1 MAELIL
7 HHYPMS
13 FFAEKIRRIL
23 AYKELPWR
31 SVEQP
36 MVMPKPDLTP
46 LTGGLRRV
54 PVLQIGADVY
64 VDTACIARR
73 LERLHPEPACIPAEQ
88 AALASILEDWADRR
102 FASQVAPSVIM
113 DLLPLLPPGA
123 LEDRAKMSPMLSEQM
138 LRANAPHAMSQA
150 LASMDRLD
158 TQLRS
163 RRFLLGDAFTIAD
176 AACFHPIW
184 FLARSERLFEAVTTR
199 PNLAG
204 WYGRIQGFGDGR
216 AEPMQPSEAL
226 AIARTF
232 DPTDVN
238 GPERATDPRI
248 TLGHPVVVTADD
260 YGTEACR
267 GTAVRVTA
275 DEITVRRHDPAMG
288 EIAVHFP
295 RIGYRIAP
303 AQ

>member
-7 HHYPMS
+7 HHYPLS
-13 FFAEKIRRIL
+13 FFAEKVRRIL
-23 AYKELPWR
+23 AYKDVPWR

-36 MVMPKPDLTP
+36 MLMPKPDLTP

-73 LERLHPEPACIPAEQ
+73 LERLHPEPRCFPTDQ
-88 AALASILEDWADRR
+88 PMAALIEDWADRR
-102 FASQVAPSVIM
+102 FAFQIVPSVILE
-113 DLLPLLPPGA
+113 LLSNLPPGA
-123 LEDRAKMSPMLSEQM
+123 LDDRAKMSPAFSEQAI
-138 LRANAPHAMSQA
+138 RANAPHAMSQA
-150 LASMDRLD
+150 LVSLDRLEA
-158 TQLRS
+158 QLRN
-163 RRFLLGDAFTIAD
+163 RCFVLGDAFTIAD
-176 AACFHPIW
+176 AACFHPLW
-184 FLARSERLFEAVTTR
+184 FLRQSERLFAAVTER
-199 PNLAG
+199 PNVAA
-204 WYGRIQGFGDGR
+204 WFERIQGFGPGR
-216 AEPMQPSEAL
+216 VEPMAPSEAL
-226 AIARTF
+226 AVAQTF

-275 DEITVRRHDPAMG
+275 EEMTIRRHDPVLG
-288 EIAVHFP
+288 EVAVHFP
-295 RIGYRIAP
+295 RIGYRIAN
-303 AQ
+303 Q

>member
-7 HHYPMS
+7 HHYPTS
-13 FFAEKIRRIL
+13 FFAEKIRRIF
-23 AYKELPWR
+23 AYKDVPWR

-36 MVMPKPDLTP
+36 MLMPKPDLTP

-73 LERLHPEPACIPAEQ
+73 LERLHPEPRCFPADQ
-88 AALASILEDWADRR
+88 AVASLLEDWADRR
-102 FASQVAPSVIM
+102 FAFELVGSVILDM
-113 DLLPLLPPGA
+113 LPDLPPGA
-123 LEDRAKMSPMLSEQM
+123 LDDRAKMSPAFSEQAI
-138 LRANAPHAMSQA
+138 RASAPHAMSQA
-150 LASMDRLD
+150 LVSLDRLEA
-158 TQLRS
+158 QLRS

-184 FLARSERLFEAVTTR
+184 FLRHSERLFAAVTAR
-199 PNLAG
+199 PNLAA
-204 WYGRIQGFGDGR
+204 WFARIQGFGPGR
-216 AEPMQPSEAL
+216 GEPMAPAEAL
-226 AIARTF
+226 AVARTF

-238 GPERATDPRI
+238 GAERATDSRI
-248 TLGHPVVVTADD
+248 TLGEPVVVTADD

-275 DEITVRRHDPAMG
+275 EEVTLRRHDPALG

-295 RIGYRIAP
+295 RIGYRIAK
-303 AQ
+303 Q

>member
-13 FFAEKIRRIL
+13 FFAEKVRRIF
-23 AYKELPWR
+23 AYKNLPWR

-36 MVMPKPDLTP
+36 MLMPKPDLTP

-73 LERLHPEPACIPAEQ
+73 IERLHPEPRCFPADQ
-88 AALASILEDWADRR
+88 AVATLLEDWADRR
-102 FASQVAPSVIM
+102 FAFQIVPSVILE
-113 DLLPLLPPGA
+113 LLPNLPAGA
-123 LEDRAKMSPMLSEQM
+123 LDDRAKMSPAFSEQAI
-138 LRANAPHAMSQA
+138 RFNAPHAMSQA
-150 LASMDRLD
+150 LVSLDRLEA
-158 TQLRS
+158 QLHDH
-163 RRFLLGDAFTIAD
+163 RFLLGDAFTIAD
-176 AACFHPIW
+176 AACFHPLW
-184 FLARSERLFEAVTTR
+184 FLHQSERLFAAVTAR
-199 PNLAG
+199 PNVAG
-204 WYGRIQGFGDGR
+204 WFARIQGFGPGR
-216 AEPMQPSEAL
+216 AEPMSPAEAL
-226 AIARTF
+226 AVARTF

-267 GTAVRVTA
+267 GTAVRVTP
-275 DEITVRRHDPAMG
+275 DEITVRRHEPELG

-295 RIGYRIAP
+295 RIGYRIAH
-303 AQ
+303 Q

>member
-23 AYKELPWR
+23 AYKDLPWR

-36 MVMPKPDLTP
+36 MLMPKPDLTP

-73 LERLHPEPACIPAEQ
+73 LERLHPEPACLPADQ
-88 AALASILEDWADRR
+88 AALASTLEDWADRR
-102 FASQVAPSVIM
+102 FASQVAAPVIV
-113 DLLPLLPPGA
+113 DILPQLPAGA

-150 LASMDRLD
+150 LQSMDRLD
-158 TQLRS
+158 AQLRN

-176 AACFHPIW
+176 AAAFHPLW
-184 FLARSERLFEAVTTR
+184 FLRKSERLSAEIGTH
-199 PNLAG
+199 PDLAR
-204 WYGRIQGFGDGR
+204 WFARIEGFGPGR
-216 AEPMQPSEAL
+216 VEPMQPSEAL
-226 AIARTF
+226 AVARTF

-238 GPERATDPRI
+238 GAERAVDPRVA
-248 TLGHPVVVTADD
+248 LGHPVLVMADD
-260 YGTEACR
+260 YGTETCK
-267 GTAVRVTA
+267 GTALRVTA
-275 DEITVRRHDPAMG
+275 DEFTVRRHDPDLG

-295 RIGYRIAP
+295 RIGYRIVP
-303 AQ
+303 Q